1 MTARRERP
9 WDANDRATR
18 TAVAAARS
26 GSRGVVEQDWAEEG
40 GAEQAGV
47 ELAGVEQGGVE
58 QGGLELAEVEQGVM
72 NRSDELGGQMTAR
85 PRLGAVEFVLRDASR
100 PLLVLG
106 PSLGTSVSALW
117 EDAAPLI
124 AGGRAGDR
132 AGGMAEGPAA
142 DVDVIGWDLP
152 GHGTSP
158 SPTAD
163 ELEGLTVG
171 DLADAVLGVVE
182 RAQERRGDVGAPFW
196 YAGVS
201 VGGAVGQ
208 RLLLDVPD
216 RVLGAALIC
225 TATWFGEAAGW
236 QERADLVQRAGTPT
250 QVEAAA
256 RRWFGP
262 GFLEREPQV
271 GLRLLG
277 SLQTAD
283 RFGYAAVCRA
293 VSGHDLRGRL
303 GAAAVPVVAIAG
315 SDDPA
320 TPPGKLE
327 EIADAVPGARLVVL
341 DGAAHLAPAER
352 PRAVAE
358 LVRDLVAGRVTA

>member
-1 MTARRERP
+1 
-9 WDANDRATR
+9 
-18 TAVAAARS
+18 
-26 GSRGVVEQDWAEEG
+26 
-40 GAEQAGV
+40 
-47 ELAGVEQGGVE
+47 
-58 QGGLELAEVEQGVM
+58 
-72 NRSDELGGQMTAR
+72 MTAR

-117 EDAAPLI
+117 EDAVPLI
-124 AGGRAGDR
+124 AGGGAGDRAGDRAVDRAGGRAVDR
-132 AGGMAEGPAA
+132 AGGMAEGFAA
-142 DVDVIGWDLP
+142 DVDVVGWDLP

-182 RAQERRGDVGAPFW
+182 RVQERRGDVGAPFW

-208 RLLLDVPD
+208 RLLLDAPD
-216 RVLGAALIC
+216 RVSGAALIC

-236 QERADLVQRAGTPT
+236 HERADLVRRAGTPT

-262 GFLEREPQV
+262 GFLDREPQV
-271 GLRLLG
+271 GLRLLA

-293 VSGHDLRGRL
+293 VSDHDLRGRL
-303 GAAAVPVVAIAG
+303 GAVAAPVVAIAG

-320 TPPGKLE
+320 TPPDKLE

-352 PRAVAE
+352 PQVVAQ

>member
-1 MTARRERP
+1 
-9 WDANDRATR
+9 
-18 TAVAAARS
+18 
-26 GSRGVVEQDWAEEG
+26 
-40 GAEQAGV
+40 
-47 ELAGVEQGGVE
+47 
-58 QGGLELAEVEQGVM
+58 
-72 NRSDELGGQMTAR
+72 MTAR
-85 PRLGAVEFVLRDASR
+85 PRLGAVEFALRDTTR

-117 EDAAPLI
+117 GDVAGLLTDAVRPAEGVAAGAGAMTVGSGPAGGLATRAAGAADAA
-124 AGGRAGDR
+124 R
-132 AGGMAEGPAA
+132 AGGAGGAGGAGAA
-142 DVDVIGWDLP
+142 DGGVDVIGWDLP

-158 SPTAD
+158 TPTAA
-163 ELEGLTVG
+163 ELDGLSIA
-171 DLADAVLGVVE
+171 DLAHAVLDVVE
-182 RAQERRGDVGAPFW
+182 RAQARRGDVGVPFW

-208 RLLLDVPD
+208 QLLLDAPD
-216 RVLGAALIC
+216 RVRGAALIC
-225 TATWFGEAAGW
+225 TATRFGEPSGW
-236 QERADLVQRAGTPT
+236 AERADLVRRAGTPT

-271 GLRLLG
+271 ALRLLG

-293 VSGHDLRGRL
+293 VGAHDLRGRL
-303 GAAAVPVVAIAG
+303 GAIAVPVVAIAG
-315 SDDPA
+315 DADPA
-320 TPPGKLE
+320 TPPAKLE

-352 PRAVAE
+352 PQEVAD
-358 LVRDLVAGRVTA
+358 LVRDLVTGRVRA

>member
-1 MTARRERP
+1 
-9 WDANDRATR
+9 
-18 TAVAAARS
+18 
-26 GSRGVVEQDWAEEG
+26 
-40 GAEQAGV
+40 
-47 ELAGVEQGGVE
+47 
-58 QGGLELAEVEQGVM
+58 
-72 NRSDELGGQMTAR
+72 MTAR

-117 EDAAPLI
+117 EDAARLLT
-124 AGGRAGDR
+124 AGASQ
-132 AGGMAEGPAA
+132 ESAA

-152 GHGTSP
+152 GHGTAP

-163 ELEGLTVG
+163 EIEGLTIG
-171 DLADAVLGVVE
+171 DLAEAVLGVAQ
-182 RAQERRGDVGAPFW
+182 RAQARRGDVGAPFW

-208 RLLLDVPD
+208 RLLLDAPD
-216 RVLGAALIC
+216 QMRGAALIC
-225 TATWFGEAAGW
+225 TATWFGEPTGW
-236 QERADLVQRAGTPT
+236 HERADLVQRAGTPT

-262 GFLEREPQV
+262 GFLDREPQV
-271 GLRLLG
+271 ALRLLG

-293 VSGHDLRGRL
+293 VSGHDVRGRL
-303 GAAAVPVVAIAG
+303 GAVGVPVVAIAG

-320 TPPGKLE
+320 TPPEKLE

-352 PRAVAE
+352 PQAVAE
-358 LVRDLVAGRVTA
+358 LVSDLVAGRVTA

>member
-1 MTARRERP
+1 
-9 WDANDRATR
+9 
-18 TAVAAARS
+18 
-26 GSRGVVEQDWAEEG
+26 
-40 GAEQAGV
+40 
-47 ELAGVEQGGVE
+47 
-58 QGGLELAEVEQGVM
+58 
-72 NRSDELGGQMTAR
+72 MTAR

-117 EDAAPLI
+117 ADAVPLI
-124 AGGRAGDR
+124 AGGSAGGGADRRADGR
-132 AGGMAEGPAA
+132 AGGWADGWAEGSAP

-158 SPTAD
+158 PPTAD

-182 RAQERRGDVGAPFW
+182 HAQVRRGDAGAPFW

-208 RLLLDVPD
+208 RLLLDAPD
-216 RVLGAALIC
+216 RVSGAALIC

-236 QERADLVQRAGTPT
+236 HERADLVQRAGTPT
-250 QVEAAA
+250 QVDAAA

-262 GFLEREPQV
+262 GFLDREPQV

-283 RFGYAAVCRA
+283 PLGYAAVCRA

-303 GAAAVPVVAIAG
+303 GAVGAPVVAIAG
-315 SDDPA
+315 TDDP
-320 TPPGKLE
+320 
-327 EIADAVPGARLVVL
+327 
-341 DGAAHLAPAER
+341 
-352 PRAVAE
+352 
-358 LVRDLVAGRVTA
+358 